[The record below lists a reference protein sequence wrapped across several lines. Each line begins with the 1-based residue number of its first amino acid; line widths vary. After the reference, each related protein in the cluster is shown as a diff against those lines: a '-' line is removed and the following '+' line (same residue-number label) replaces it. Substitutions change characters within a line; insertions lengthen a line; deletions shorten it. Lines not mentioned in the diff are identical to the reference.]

1 MVQDLQSLLV
11 DLSFYNIVFEISKM
25 RRFFHVTG
33 KEEKRPCLFSNKGG
47 TTIFVLFANRGFY
60 FVILN

>member
-25 RRFFHVTG
+25 RRFFHVTE
-33 KEEKRPCLFSNKGG
+33 KEG
-47 TTIFVLFANRGFY
+47 
-60 FVILN
+60 

>member
-1 MVQDLQSLLV
+1 MVRVLQSLV
-11 DLSFYNIVFEISKM
+11 VRLSSQQKSSLKAV
-25 RRFFHVTG
+25 RLDVPHVTG